1 MNMEKKQRTTK
12 SSSLKDTSKKGQ
24 IQNSK
29 NTELVFTESSK
40 PPCDNC
46 KEPKPVEPLPKY
58 TKEEMD
64 LAMTLVDRRDITP
77 QQMQWLIGLN
87 NRVLNDKKQYG
98 CGKCHIQ
105 VLKNLKNAYHR
116 LYQNNN

>member
-1 MNMEKKQRTTK
+1 MEKKQTQRK
-12 SSSLKDTSKKGQ
+12 SKQSIDT
-24 IQNSK
+24 SK
-29 NTELVFTESSK
+29 NTELVFTESK
-40 PPCDNC
+40 KEPCDTC
-46 KEPKPVEPLPKY
+46 KEPKVVNNPLLKY

-64 LAMTLVDRRDITP
+64 LAMTLVERRDITP

-116 LYQNNN
+116 LYGNL

>member
-1 MNMEKKQRTTK
+1 MENKPKLTK
-12 SSSLKDTSKKGQ
+12 SKIQVDT
-24 IQNSK
+24 SK
-29 NTELVFTESSK
+29 NTELVFTESK
-40 PPCDNC
+40 KEPCDNC
-46 KEPKPVEPLPKY
+46 KEPNVVENPLPKY

-105 VLKNLKNAYHR
+105 VLKNLKNAHHR
-116 LYQNNN
+116 LYANL

>member
-1 MNMEKKQRTTK
+1 MTTEKKAKTLK
-12 SSSLKDTSKKGQ
+12 SKQSIDS
-24 IQNSK
+24 SK
-29 NTELVFTESSK
+29 NKELVFTESK
-40 PPCDNC
+40 KEPCGTC
-46 KEPKPVEPLPKY
+46 KEPKVVENVLPKY
-58 TKEEMD
+58 TREEMD
-64 LAMTLVDRRDITP
+64 LAMTLVERRDISA

-116 LYQNNN
+116 LYGNL